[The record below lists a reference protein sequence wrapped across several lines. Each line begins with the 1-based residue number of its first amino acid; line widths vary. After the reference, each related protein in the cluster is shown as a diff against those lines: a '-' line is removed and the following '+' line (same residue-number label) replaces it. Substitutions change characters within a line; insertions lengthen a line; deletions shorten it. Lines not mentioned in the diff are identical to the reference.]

1 MRLFERED
9 YLEKI
14 RGLYHDDGVIKVLTG
29 VRRCGKSC
37 LMQTIAEEL
46 RATGVREDHIIY
58 LDLDRYGFRSV
69 KTPDQL
75 EALIEPALK
84 IDGIKYLFID
94 EIQNVE
100 EFEEVVNEFRVE
112 GGFSIFIT
120 GSNSYLLSGELAT
133 KLTGRYIEFEV
144 QTLSFKEYREMKRFL
159 GQAVG
164 PNPVAELDRY
174 ILEGGFP
181 KALDYPR
188 MADKRAYV
196 GSVIKEIFEKDI
208 RRRVKVKNVSVFNQ
222 VRDYVINN
230 FGATT
235 SLTNIQSDLER
246 QGVRIKRETLNRY
259 LQILEDAKII
269 SKCARFDMKSRKSL
283 KGEQKYYLA
292 DLSFYFA
299 LNTDNHISY
308 GPVLEN
314 IVYCYTKSMG
324 YEVSVGR
331 IGKLECDFV
340 MRSPEMEYAYVQ
352 VAMAIM
358 GDRSTE
364 DREYRPLEQIRDNW
378 PKFVITRSDPIQR
391 RGGIVH
397 ENVTELIGEGRTFG
411 LARRALRRGQTTRKF
426 LLPASL
432 YSYPLHSLRGTACH
446 EAELRFSILMIV
458 RLFADCLYSPLSTR
472 TYSYLLGPRGRVGK
486 GLWMSQEKCGRR
498 RSRPRPLKCPL
509 AFHIKAVISRWRARS
524 DYGSHQVVVGRE
536 LM

>member
-1 MRLFERED
+1 MVYILLGE
-9 YLEKI
+9 
-14 RGLYHDDGVIKVLTG
+14 G
-29 VRRCGKSC
+29 
-37 LMQTIAEEL
+37 
-46 RATGVREDHIIY
+46 
-58 LDLDRYGFRSV
+58 
-69 KTPDQL
+69 
-75 EALIEPALK
+75 
-84 IDGIKYLFID
+84 
-94 EIQNVE
+94 
-100 EFEEVVNEFRVE
+100 FEEVVNEFRAE

-133 KLTGRYIEFEV
+133 KLTGRYVEFEV

-159 GQAVG
+159 GQAVD

-181 KALDYPR
+181 KALDYSK

-196 GSVIKEIFEKDI
+196 SSVIKEIFEKDI
-208 RRRVKVKNVSVFNQ
+208 RRRVKVKNVSVFNR

-235 SLTNIQSDLER
+235 SLTNILSDLER

-299 LNTDNHISY
+299 LNTDNRINY

-314 IVYCYTKSMG
+314 IVYCYARSLG

-352 VAMAIM
+352 VAMTIM
-358 GDRSTE
+358 NDRKTE

-378 PKFVITRSDPIQR
+378 PKFVITRGDPIQHR
-391 RGGIVH
+391 SGIVH
-397 ENVTELIGEGRTFG
+397 ENVTELIGEGRNFG
-411 LARRALRRGQTTRKF
+411 GLTT
-426 LLPASL
+426 
-432 YSYPLHSLRGTACH
+432 
-446 EAELRFSILMIV
+446 
-458 RLFADCLYSPLSTR
+458 
-472 TYSYLLGPRGRVGK
+472 K
-486 GLWMSQEKCGRR
+486 GGNN
-498 RSRPRPLKCPL
+498 
-509 AFHIKAVISRWRARS
+509 
-524 DYGSHQVVVGRE
+524 D
-536 LM
+536 

>member
-1 MRLFERED
+1 
-9 YLEKI
+9 
-14 RGLYHDDGVIKVLTG
+14 
-29 VRRCGKSC
+29 
-37 LMQTIAEEL
+37 
-46 RATGVREDHIIY
+46 
-58 LDLDRYGFRSV
+58 
-69 KTPDQL
+69 
-75 EALIEPALK
+75 
-84 IDGIKYLFID
+84 
-94 EIQNVE
+94 
-100 EFEEVVNEFRVE
+100 
-112 GGFSIFIT
+112 
-120 GSNSYLLSGELAT
+120 
-133 KLTGRYIEFEV
+133 
-144 QTLSFKEYREMKRFL
+144 MKRFF
-159 GQAVG
+159 GQAVD
-164 PNPVAELDRY
+164 PNPAVELDRY

-181 KALDYPR
+181 KALDYPK

-196 GSVIKEIFEKDI
+196 SSIIKEIFEKDI

-235 SLTNIQSDLER
+235 SLANILSDLER

-269 SKCARFDMKSRKSL
+269 SKCTRFDMKSRKSL
-283 KGEQKYYLA
+283 QGEQKYYLA

-299 LNTDNHISY
+299 LNTDNRINY

-314 IVYCYTKSMG
+314 IVYCYARSLG

-352 VAMAIM
+352 VATTIVS
-358 GDRSTE
+358 DRSTE
-364 DREYRPLEQIRDNW
+364 GRECRPLERMRDSR
-378 PKFVITRSDPIQR
+378 PKFVITRGDPIQR

-411 LARRALRRGQTTRKF
+411 LAQRALRRGQTTRKF

-432 YSYPLHSLRGTACH
+432 YSYPLHSLRGMACH

-509 AFHIKAVISRWRARS
+509 AFHIKAVISRWRARCRLWVASSCCWPGAHVTFPANNNLRPTAHEDVLLS
-524 DYGSHQVVVGRE
+524 DRYGSVT
-536 LM
+536 